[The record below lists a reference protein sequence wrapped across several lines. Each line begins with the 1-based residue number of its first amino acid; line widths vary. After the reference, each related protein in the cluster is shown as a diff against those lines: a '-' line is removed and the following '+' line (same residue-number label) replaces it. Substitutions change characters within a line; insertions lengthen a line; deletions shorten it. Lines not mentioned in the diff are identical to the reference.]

1 MRDLLATAA
10 VTVTLVLASAV
21 PAFAEGGWNLPEAGL
36 QPGDH
41 PVVAYAQYGRRAP
54 YVGPGSGTGL
64 GRSGYTGPGSGTGL
78 GRRGYFGPGSGTG
91 MGRRTAYCSQRYRS
105 YDPASGTFL
114 GYDGRRHVCR

>member
-1 MRDLLATAA
+1 MRDLLAAAA
-10 VTVTLVLASAV
+10 VAATLVLATAAPV
-21 PAFAEGGWNLPEAGL
+21 GAEGGWNTPESGL
-36 QPGDH
+36 RAADP
-41 PVVAYAQYGRRAP
+41 PVAAYSQYGRRAP

-78 GRRGYFGPGSGTG
+78 GRRRYFGPGSGTG
-91 MGRRTAYCSQRYRS
+91 MGRQTAYCSRRYRS

>member
-1 MRDLLATAA
+1 MRDLLTTAA
-10 VTVTLVLASAV
+10 VAITLVLANAV
-21 PAFAEGGWNLPEAGL
+21 PVSAEGGWKEAGL
-36 QPGDH
+36 QAGDR
-41 PVVAYAQYGRRAP
+41 PVVAYTQYGRRAP

-78 GRRGYFGPGSGTG
+78 GRRRNFGPGSGTG